1 MKKHLALFT
10 VALGLAATAQAEPF
24 PQGNPEAGKRIFEQ
38 NVCNRCHDSM
48 MGGDGSK
55 IFTRFDHK
63 VKNPAQLV
71 QQMHVC
77 SGNVGI
83 TLSRQD
89 EQHLGAYL
97 NRNFYH
103 FK

>member
-1 MKKHLALFT
+1 MRHLAILALT
-10 VALGLAATAQAEPF
+10 LGLATAAQADPF
-24 PQGNPEAGKRIFEQ
+24 PKGNSEAGKKLFEK

-48 MGGDGSK
+48 MGGDGNR

-63 VKNPAQLV
+63 VQNPAQLV

-77 SGNVGI
+77 SGNVCI
-83 TLSRQD
+83 TLSKQD
-89 EQHLGAYL
+89 EQDLGAYL